1 MNIIDAIKSGL
12 PFRRVA
18 WDISE
23 WWIQPKAVNYLP
35 RLRSVDILADDWEI
49 EEVSCYAGS
58 AMITRE
64 QFNAAWDNS
73 LRDEPRNNLELH
85 TFLIKH
91 LGL

>member
-35 RLRSVDILADDWEI
+35 RLRSVDILADDWEV
-49 EEVSCYAGS
+49 EEVKKSVT
-58 AMITRE
+58 ITRE
-64 QFNAAWDNS
+64 KFDSAWLIVSAADAIS
-73 LRDEPRNNLELH
+73 RISKFSRDALAEE
-85 TFLIKH
+85 

>member
-1 MNIIDAIKSGL
+1 MNIIEAIKSGL

-35 RLRSVDILADDWEI
+35 RLCSVDILADDWEI

-64 QFNAAWDNS
+64 DLDKAWKAA
-73 LRDEPRNNLELH
+73 LTLDELA
-85 TFLIKH
+85 KQ